1 MRYTTA
7 TWRRLAVL
15 SAAGGLLWINNCMA
29 ALERNLDILVSPEA
43 VGNLAVVPYSAVAG
57 LLSFLL
63 QLAPG

>member
-7 TWRRLAVL
+7 TLRRLAVL
-15 SAAGGLLWINNCMA
+15 SSAGGLLWINSCMA

>member
-1 MRYTTA
+1 
-7 TWRRLAVL
+7 VL
-15 SAAGGLLWINNCMA
+15 SSAGGLLWINNCMA

-43 VGNLAVVPYSAVAG
+43 VGNLAGVPYSAVAG